1 MTCTHD
7 AIKSVNCVFYCL
19 KCGAQLPDNWLEY
32 KNTGEKEKPAET
44 PKNGRKRKAK
54 KEVET

>member
-1 MTCTHD
+1 MACTHD

-44 PKNGRKRKAK
+44 PKKAAKRRKEKA
-54 KEVET
+54 E

>member
-1 MTCTHD
+1 MACTHD

-19 KCGAQLPDNWLEY
+19 KCGAQLP

-44 PKNGRKRKAK
+44 PKKAAKRRKEKA
-54 KEVET
+54 E